1 MTDKEM
7 TSFQNGPL
15 GLALLIAMEE
25 QARMGVVEARQE
37 NPRAY
42 WLTLVTEC
50 VQAFGAC
57 PSDKP

>member
-1 MTDKEM
+1 MTEKEM

-25 QARMGVVEARQE
+25 QAKAGVVEARQE

-42 WLTLVTEC
+42 WLKLATEC
-50 VQAFGAC
+50 AQALGGR
-57 PSDKP
+57 PSDNP